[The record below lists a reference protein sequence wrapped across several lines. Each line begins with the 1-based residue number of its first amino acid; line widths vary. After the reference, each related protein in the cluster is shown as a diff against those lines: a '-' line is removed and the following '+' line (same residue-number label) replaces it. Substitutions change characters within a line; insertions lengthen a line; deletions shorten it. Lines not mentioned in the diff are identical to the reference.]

1 MTSVRASF
9 MLVTI
14 TLILLVIFHF
24 LVATCSVIV
33 FYYFIMY
40 RKLYKE
46 NGMFK
51 IFIDDRAKGISA
63 YNKLYSKEVPHW
75 IVEKMITDHTEHG
88 DD

>member
-1 MTSVRASF
+1 
-9 MLVTI
+9 
-14 TLILLVIFHF
+14 
-24 LVATCSVIV
+24 
-33 FYYFIMY
+33 MY

-75 IVEKMITDHTEHG
+75 IVEKMITDHTKHG